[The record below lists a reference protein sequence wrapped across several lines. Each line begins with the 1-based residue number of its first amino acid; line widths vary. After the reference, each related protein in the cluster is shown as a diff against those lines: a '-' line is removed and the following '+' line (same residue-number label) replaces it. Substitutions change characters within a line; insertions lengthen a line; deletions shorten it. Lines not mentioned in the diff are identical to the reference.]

1 MIGFSSKLAVVSMS
15 SLVLLSAIFLDKHDK
30 FISICMSIGM
40 LSFLSLVLYLKWW
53 LQCFYKL
60 SERILDKAS
69 FIEARLD
76 AQAPAPS
83 DILRHLTEWFQV
95 LDSRGGSDPAISEI
109 IFIIMWLLLF
119 YSSFCSDRS
128 VRGTP

>member
-15 SLVLLSAIFLDKHDK
+15 SLVLLAAIFLDKHDK

-40 LSFLSLVLYLKWW
+40 LSLVLYLKWW
-53 LQCFYKL
+53 LQGFYKL
-60 SERILDKAS
+60 IERVLDKAS

-83 DILRHLTEWFQV
+83 DILRRLTEWFQFF
-95 LDSRGGSDPAISEI
+95 DSKRG
-109 IFIIMWLLLF
+109 
-119 YSSFCSDRS
+119 R
-128 VRGTP
+128 V

>member
-1 MIGFSSKLAVVSMS
+1 MLGFSSKLAVVSMS
-15 SLVLLSAIFLDKHDK
+15 SLVLLAAIFLDKHDK

-53 LQCFYKL
+53 LQGFYKL

-83 DILRHLTEWFQV
+83 DILRHLTEWFQIF
-95 LDSRGGSDPAISEI
+95 DSEKGGSEI
-109 IFIIMWLLLF
+109 FKENL
-119 YSSFCSDRS
+119 
-128 VRGTP
+128 